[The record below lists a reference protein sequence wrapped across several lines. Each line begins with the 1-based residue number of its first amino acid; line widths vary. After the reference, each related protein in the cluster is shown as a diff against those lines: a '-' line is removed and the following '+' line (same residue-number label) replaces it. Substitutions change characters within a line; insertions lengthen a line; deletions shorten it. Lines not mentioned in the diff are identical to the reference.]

1 MKTES
6 KNILTRENCKAELKR
21 LSKSRLMQDSVVL
34 AVLLLI
40 FVPLFLL
47 SMYLAKYILILG
59 IGFALI
65 CAIFPAIFV
74 YRIIQ
79 DVVFSKTIEKN
90 GFSIVKDTVS
100 CISLDEVPKS
110 YTEGRHTVNVICFS
124 KYGRCV
130 APKVR
135 TPFDLS
141 ASGDEFYLVVL
152 HKKEEIVFAYNSTM
166 YDCNELDV
174 TQ

>member
-1 MKTES
+1 MKIES
-6 KNILTRENCKAELKR
+6 KNILTRENCKAELKCSSKAR
-21 LSKSRLMQDSVVL
+21 LIQDSVVL

-47 SMYLAKYILILG
+47 SMYLARYILILG
-59 IGFALI
+59 IVFSLI
-65 CAIFPAIFV
+65 CAIFPAILV
-74 YRIIQ
+74 YRIIR
-79 DVVFSKTIEKN
+79 DVTFSKTIEQN

-100 CISLDEVPKS
+100 RISRDEVPKN
-110 YTEGRHTVNVICFS
+110 YAEGLHTVNVIYFS
-124 KYGRCV
+124 KHGRCV

-141 ASGDEFYLVVL
+141 APGVEFYLVVL
-152 HKKEEIVFAYNSTM
+152 HEKEEIVFAYNSIM

-174 TQ
+174 FR

>member
-65 CAIFPAIFV
+65 CAIFPAMFV

-79 DVVFSKTIEKN
+79 SNPLHPSLMTLSK
-90 GFSIVKDTVS
+90 VS
-100 CISLDEVPKS
+100 WNFI
-110 YTEGRHTVNVICFS
+110 R
-124 KYGRCV
+124 
-130 APKVR
+130 
-135 TPFDLS
+135 
-141 ASGDEFYLVVL
+141 ASVG
-152 HKKEEIVFAYNSTM
+152 M
-166 YDCNELDV
+166 W
-174 TQ
+174 

>member
-6 KNILTRENCKAELKR
+6 KNLLTRENCKVELKR
-21 LSKSRLMQDSVVL
+21 LSKARLMQDSVVL
-34 AVLLLI
+34 ALLLLI

-47 SMYLAKYILILG
+47 SLYLAKYILILG
-59 IGFALI
+59 IIFALI
-65 CAIFPAIFV
+65 CVAFPAISV
-74 YRIIQ
+74 YRIVR
-79 DVVFSKTIEKN
+79 DVMFSKMIEQN

-100 CISLDEVPKS
+100 RISLDEVPKS
-110 YTEGRHTVNVICFS
+110 YDEGRHTVNVIFFA
-124 KYGRCV
+124 KHGRCV
-130 APKVR
+130 ASKVR

-152 HKKEEIVFAYNSTM
+152 HKKDEIVLAYSSLM

-174 TQ
+174 TH